1 MSSRA
6 ETRQAI
12 RSINASL
19 RIFDARGYS
28 NLHETLLTRA
38 KQMGA
43 IVRYDK
49 NGKPYIGQS
58 NEDIDAMNLNISR
71 LQGLAQKSK
80 LSSVKEKHRISE
92 KETSKE
98 LESKVEKSEI
108 VTNWLRENKYSL
120 YSLEE
125 QLTPVAQKASAT
137 AKRAKTILDEMEK
150 GYYLDIDT
158 VYDAI
163 QEMKRK
169 DKKDLEESEILLERL
184 GKNKPIKVDKL

>member
-1 MSSRA
+1 MNRQ

-58 NEDIDAMNLNISR
+58 NEDIDAMNLNTSR

-92 KETSKE
+92 KETSSDLDK
-98 LESKVEKSEI
+98 KIEKSEM
-108 VTNWLRENKYSL
+108 VTDWLRKNKYTL
-120 YSLEE
+120 YALED
-125 QLTPVAQKASAT
+125 QLRPVMEKSTAT
-137 AKRAKTILDEMEK
+137 AKRSK
-150 GYYLDIDT
+150 
-158 VYDAI
+158 
-163 QEMKRK
+163 
-169 DKKDLEESEILLERL
+169 
-184 GKNKPIKVDKL
+184 

>member
-1 MSSRA
+1 MNRA

-19 RIFDARGYS
+19 RIFDARGYT

-58 NEDIDAMNLNISR
+58 NEDIDAMNLNVSR

-80 LSSVKEKHRISE
+80 LSYIKEKHRINE
-92 KETSKE
+92 KESSSDLDRKI
-98 LESKVEKSEI
+98 EKSEI
-108 VTNWLRENKYSL
+108 VTDWLRKNKYTL
-120 YSLEE
+120 YALEE
-125 QLTPVAQKASAT
+125 QLTPVKEKSTAT
-137 AKRAKTILDEMEK
+137 AKRSKTILDEMEK
-150 GYYLDIDT
+150 GYKLDIDT
-158 VYDAI
+158 VYNAI
-163 QEMKRK
+163 QEMERK
-169 DKKDLEESEILLERL
+169 DKKDLKESEVLLKRL

>member
-1 MSSRA
+1 MNRA

-28 NLHETLLTRA
+28 NLHDTLLTRA

-58 NEDIDAMNLNISR
+58 NEDIDAMNLNTSR

-92 KETSKE
+92 KETSSDLDRKI
-98 LESKVEKSEI
+98 EKSEM

-125 QLTPVAQKASAT
+125 QLTPVAQKTSAT
-137 AKRAKTILDEMEK
+137 AKRAKSILDEMAK

-184 GKNKPIKVDKL
+184 GKNKPVKVKKL

>member
-1 MSSRA
+1 MSRA

-19 RIFDARGYS
+19 RIFDARGYT

-49 NGKPYIGQS
+49 NNKPYIGQS
-58 NEDIDAMNLNISR
+58 NVDIDAMNLNISR

-80 LSSVKEKHRISE
+80 LSYIKEKHRISE

-98 LESKVEKSEI
+98 LENKVKKSEI
-108 VTNWLRENKYSL
+108 VTDWLRKNKYSL
-120 YSLEE
+120 YALED
-125 QLTPVAQKASAT
+125 QLTPVKEKSTAT
-137 AKRAKTILDEMEK
+137 AKRSKTILDEMEK
-150 GYYLDIDT
+150 GYKLDIDT
-158 VYDAI
+158 VYNAI
-163 QEMKRK
+163 QEMERK
-169 DKKDLEESEILLERL
+169 DKKDLKESEVLLKRL
-184 GKNKPIKVDKL
+184 GKNKPVKVKKL

>member
-1 MSSRA
+1 MNRT

-38 KQMGA
+38 QQLGA

-49 NGKPYIGQS
+49 NNRPYIGMS
-58 NEDIDAMNLNISR
+58 NTDIDAMNINLAR

-80 LSSVKEKHRISE
+80 LSSVKEKQRTSE

-98 LESKVEKSEI
+98 LESKVEKSEML
-108 VTNWLRENKYSL
+108 TNWLRENKYSL

-125 QLTPVAQKASAT
+125 QLTPVAQKTSAT
-137 AKRAKTILDEMEK
+137 AKRAKSILDEMAK

-163 QEMKRK
+163 QEMERK
-169 DKKDLEESEILLERL
+169 DKKDLQESEILLTRL
-184 GKNKPIKVDKL
+184 GKNKPIKVKKL

>member
-1 MSSRA
+1 MNRA

-58 NEDIDAMNLNISR
+58 NEDIDAMNLNNSR

-80 LSSVKEKHRISE
+80 LSHIKEKHRISE
-92 KETSKE
+92 KETTSDLDRKI
-98 LESKVEKSEI
+98 EKSEMI
-108 VTNWLRENKYSL
+108 TDWLRKNKYTL
-120 YSLEE
+120 YALEE
-125 QLTPVAQKASAT
+125 QLTPVMEKSTAT
-137 AKRAKTILDEMEK
+137 AKRSKTILDEMEK
-150 GYYLDIDT
+150 GYKLDIDT
-158 VYDAI
+158 VYNAI
-163 QEMKRK
+163 QEMERK
-169 DKKDLEESEILLERL
+169 DKKDLKESEVLLKRL
-184 GKNKPIKVDKL
+184 GKNKPVKVKKL

>member
-1 MSSRA
+1 MNRS

-19 RIFDARGYS
+19 RIFDARGYT

-58 NEDIDAMNLNISR
+58 NADIDAMNLNISR

-80 LSSVKEKHRISE
+80 LSSVKEKHRVNE
-92 KETSKE
+92 KETYKE
-98 LESKVEKSEI
+98 LESKVEKSEM
-108 VTNWLRENKYSL
+108 VTNWLRENKYTL
-120 YSLEE
+120 YVLEE
-125 QLTPVAQKASAT
+125 QLTPVMEKSTAT
-137 AKRAKTILDEMEK
+137 AKRSKTILDEMEK
-150 GYYLDIDT
+150 GYKLDIDT
-158 VYDAI
+158 VYNAI
-163 QEMKRK
+163 QEMERK
-169 DKKDLEESEILLERL
+169 DKKDLKESEVLLKRL
-184 GKNKPIKVDKL
+184 GKNKLVKVKKL

>member
-1 MSSRA
+1 MSRT

-19 RIFDARGYS
+19 RIFDARGYT

-58 NEDIDAMNLNISR
+58 NADIDAMNLNVSR

-80 LSSVKEKHRISE
+80 LSTIKEKNRISE

-98 LESKVEKSEI
+98 LESKVEKSEM

-137 AKRAKTILDEMEK
+137 AKRAKSILNEMPK
-150 GYYLDIDT
+150 GYYLDIDA

-184 GKNKPIKVDKL
+184 GKNKPIKVKKL

>member
-1 MSSRA
+1 MNRA

-19 RIFDARGYS
+19 RIFDARGYT

-80 LSSVKEKHRISE
+80 LSSVKEKHRVSE

-98 LESKVEKSEI
+98 LESKVEKSEM

-125 QLTPVAQKASAT
+125 QLTPVAQKSSAT
-137 AKRAKTILDEMEK
+137 AKRSKTILDEMAK

-163 QEMKRK
+163 QEMERK
-169 DKKDLEESEILLERL
+169 DKKDLRESEILLERL
-184 GKNKPIKVDKL
+184 GKNKPVKVKKL